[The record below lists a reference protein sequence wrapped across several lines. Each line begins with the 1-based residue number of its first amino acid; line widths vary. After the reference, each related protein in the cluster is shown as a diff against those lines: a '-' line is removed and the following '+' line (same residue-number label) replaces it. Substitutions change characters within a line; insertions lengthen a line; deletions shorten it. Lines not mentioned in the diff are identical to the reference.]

1 MALEDLRK
9 NGMMTH
15 LLDAL
20 DDGQDIGHY
29 GRLVFAIIARHF
41 VDEDELVQTLAQ
53 DEDFG
58 EAEAKSLVKQV
69 SAKDYSPPSR
79 ETILGYQEK
88 QDFAILPDTEDPDAG
103 NVYQDL
109 TFPDDVYEHISEYYE
124 HKV

>member
-1 MALEDLRK
+1 MATEDLRK

-20 DDGQDIGHY
+20 DEGQDIGHY
-29 GRLVFAIIARHF
+29 GRLVFTMVARHF
-41 VDEDELVQTLAQ
+41 LSEDELVQTLAQ

-58 EAEAKSLVKQV
+58 AEDARGLVVQV
-69 SAKDYSPPSR
+69 AAKDYSPPSR
-79 ETILGYQEK
+79 EKILEYQKK
-88 QDFAILPDTEDPDAG
+88 QDFPVLPNQSDPDAG

-124 HKV
+124 QKA